1 MLLKFSSILAIL
13 PNPFSFVRHL
23 FQDSLN
29 LANVLDINGLSKRY
43 GKVQALNQL
52 SIKVPE
58 GSIYGLLGP
67 NGSGKTTTL
76 GIVLDVIN
84 PSAGTFTWFEQPLS
98 KSTKRRIGALL
109 ETPNFYPYLSGAQ
122 NLRIT
127 ADVKRVDHGQIAKTL
142 DMVGL
147 SARQQDKFKGYS
159 LGMKQRLAIGA
170 ALLGNPDVLVLD
182 EPTNGLDPEGIA
194 EVRQLILSIAQQG
207 KTILLASHLL
217 DEVEK
222 VCTHMAVLRN
232 GHLKAEGPVSSLMVA
247 NDQVFISGGADV
259 DQLLRLAQSLPF
271 VTEAHARTGQVQL
284 VLTPG
289 TDSADLNR
297 AFFAQGIALGQLTV
311 KKKSLE
317 SQFLEIIKADSAS

>member
-1 MLLKFSSILAIL
+1 M
-13 PNPFSFVRHL
+13 
-23 FQDSLN
+23 
-29 LANVLDINGLSKRY
+29 ANVLELQGLSKRY
-43 GKVQALNQL
+43 GKVQALDQL
-52 SIKVPE
+52 TIGVPE

-84 PSAGTFTWFEQPLS
+84 ASGGTFQWFGQPLS

-109 ETPNFYPYLSGAQ
+109 ETPNFYPYLSGEQ
-122 NLRIT
+122 NLKIA
-127 ADVKRVDHGQIAKTL
+127 ADIKQVDHSKIQRVL

-147 SARQQDKFKGYS
+147 SHRKQNNFKGYS
-159 LGMKQRLAIGA
+159 LGMKQRLAIGS
-170 ALLGNPDVLVLD
+170 ALLGDPEVLVLD

-194 EVRQLILSIAQQG
+194 EVRQLILDVAHQG

-232 GHLKAEGPVSSLMVA
+232 GKLKAEGPVSSIMST
-247 NDQVFISGGADV
+247 NDQVYISGGAPV
-259 DQLLRLAQSLPF
+259 EQLLEMAKQLPF
-271 VTEAHARTGQVQL
+271 VTEARVQQHQVQL
-284 VLTPG
+284 VLQQG
-289 TDSADLNR
+289 VDGSELNR
-297 AFFAQGIALGQLTV
+297 SFFAQGVALGQLTV

-317 SQFLEIIKADSAS
+317 SQFMEIIKAETV